1 MIKLVKNFLNKPQRV
16 QERYHWRGSSCKG
29 SGSLTVLMDWHD
41 VRTRGE
47 LDQSSVGGHDLLCCI
62 EARGSFSAESLLWGP
77 LSIMPT
83 MMSSL
88 EVVHYFTSMAMYYRA
103 PF

>member
-1 MIKLVKNFLNKPQRV
+1 M
-16 QERYHWRGSSCKG
+16 
-29 SGSLTVLMDWHD
+29 
-41 VRTRGE
+41 RTRGE

-62 EARGSFSAESLLWGP
+62 EARGSLAAESLLWGP

-88 EVVHYFTSMAMYYRA
+88 EVVHYFTSMAMYNIELL
-103 PF
+103 FKLVTVSGLSMWNLI

>member
-1 MIKLVKNFLNKPQRV
+1 M
-16 QERYHWRGSSCKG
+16 
-29 SGSLTVLMDWHD
+29 
-41 VRTRGE
+41 RTRGE

-88 EVVHYFTSMAMYYRA
+88 EVVHYFTSMAMYYIDLLFKLVTVSGL
-103 PF
+103 PMWNLI